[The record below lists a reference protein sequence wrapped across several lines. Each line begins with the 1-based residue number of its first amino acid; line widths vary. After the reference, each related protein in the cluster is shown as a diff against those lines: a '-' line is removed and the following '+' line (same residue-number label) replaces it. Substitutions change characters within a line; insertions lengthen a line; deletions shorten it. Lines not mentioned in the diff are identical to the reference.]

1 MDSILRLLIDATS
14 EGIVELDFEH
24 QSALYSARWRAMFGF
39 EARAGERW
47 QGPMDFWRSLVH
59 PADAEELEACWKEH
73 IEDVWPFE
81 HQCRFQFH
89 GGGYRWVAVRSN
101 LRREGTTPAQAL
113 ITFTDVTERVESQQR
128 QLALLEA
135 IPDAM
140 LCLSAEGAVTAW
152 RAGTA
157 QRMPLPDEVDHGSPL
172 KSVAQDPRFAQ
183 TVLECAAQARIEQA
197 PVEREW
203 VSRDTGSAVCIE
215 IRAVTSGADEVLC
228 ILRDVSEKKKLELQL
243 LQSQKLESIG
253 SLAAG
258 VAHEINT
265 PTQFIGD
272 NLTFLDRGWSQLE
285 GYLVAVDALVKTL
298 DAPAAQPLLA
308 LAKKSRVDYLR
319 RQAPSAIA
327 QSLDGTTR
335 ISTIVGA
342 MKSFSHP
349 GDEVALRNRPPRQ
362 SPAASGAT
370 SPTSTSRSTRRCRSC
385 PARWAA

>member
-1 MDSILRLLIDATS
+1 M
-14 EGIVELDFEH
+14 
-24 QSALYSARWRAMFGF
+24 
-39 EARAGERW
+39 
-47 QGPMDFWRSLVH
+47 
-59 PADAEELEACWKEH
+59 
-73 IEDVWPFE
+73 
-81 HQCRFQFH
+81 
-89 GGGYRWVAVRSN
+89 
-101 LRREGTTPAQAL
+101 
-113 ITFTDVTERVESQQR
+113 
-128 QLALLEA
+128 
-135 IPDAM
+135 
-140 LCLSAEGAVTAW
+140 
-152 RAGTA
+152 
-157 QRMPLPDEVDHGSPL
+157 
-172 KSVAQDPRFAQ
+172 
-183 TVLECAAQARIEQA
+183 LECAAQARIEQA

-349 GDEVALRNRPPRQ
+349 GDEVALRNINEALQTTATVARSEWRHVADLDFALDETLPVVPCALGSLNQVFLNILVNAAHAIGDKHAGTGDKGHISIRTFAGPAHAIIEIQ
-362 SPAASGAT
+362 DDGGGIPAAIRDRIFDPFFTTKAVGKGTGQGLAIAQNVIVGKHQGELEVDSVEGVGTTFRIKLPYEGLATTQTEDSGVSSLPGALA
-370 SPTSTSRSTRRCRSC
+370 S
-385 PARWAA
+385 AGEMIG